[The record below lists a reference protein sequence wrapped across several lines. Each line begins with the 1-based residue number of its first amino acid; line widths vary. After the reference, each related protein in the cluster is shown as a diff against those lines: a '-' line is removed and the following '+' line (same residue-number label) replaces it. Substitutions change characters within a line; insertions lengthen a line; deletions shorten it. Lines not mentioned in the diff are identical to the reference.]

1 MDTLT
6 EVMLDRA
13 LLNLIDSAEVEWTDD
28 IPELREEWPVEQ
40 LSPEALDMLN
50 W

>member
-13 LLNLIDSAEVEWTDD
+13 LLNLIDSAEAEWTDD
-28 IPELREEWPVEQ
+28 IPELREAWPVEE
-40 LSPEALDMLN
+40 LSSEALDMLN